1 MKLKRIKDAVAQP
14 LEDAVQK
21 TLSSEDFQFA
31 KYNAEESERSGYS
44 NYSYWGSTF
53 RCFVK
58 KKLAMSL
65 LIVLAVLVLFTLIQ
79 PYLPLQFPAYVF
91 KTAHQNPL
99 PFIPLYSSAA
109 PMII

>member
-21 TLSSEDFQFA
+21 TLSNDDFRFA

-53 RCFVK
+53 RCFFK

-65 LIVLAVLVLFTLIQ
+65 LIVLAVLILFTFIQ
-79 PYLPLQFPAYVF
+79 PYLPLQLHDQ
-91 KTAHQNPL
+91 TGG
-99 PFIPLYSSAA
+99 
-109 PMII
+109 